1 MAAMETRGIMGAA
14 RPETAR
20 KSNPEIA
27 WLLER
32 IFGLGHWRFAVLFTL
47 FFFSPYW
54 LVINL
59 VEILSWHPPGL
70 VSKDGI
76 NIGRDFVAFYS
87 AASLTMNGEA
97 ASAYDHVAIH
107 AAQGEAIG
115 APVKFFPWFYPPTML
130 MFIAPLALMHYFVA
144 LAIWCVAPL
153 VSLMI
158 VVKRYVGHA
167 WAAAAALLFPG
178 TAHSL
183 LTGQNGVLSALI
195 IAAGV
200 LNLERRP
207 VLAGAILG
215 ALSYKPHVAAAVYAA
230 LLIGR
235 YWHALAASIAVALA
249 LALMSVILL
258 GTEPWV
264 AFLRETHVART
275 FLEGGQLPWVFMAT
289 MFATARLAGLDSNV
303 AYVLQAVVTCGALV
317 SLFVVWRRRDIPLE
331 LRAAVL
337 VTVIPLTTPYAFSYD
352 LAVIVIALVWLARTG
367 FETGFRRDELIVF
380 ALAWVASPLGW
391 VLADTSGV
399 LLLTPIVLVALLAVL
414 MRRILGG
421 NAGMS
426 ELPEQAVREGALR
439 SSQ

>member
-1 MAAMETRGIMGAA
+1 MPGRL
-14 RPETAR
+14 RQ
-20 KSNPEIA
+20 
-27 WLLER
+27 
-32 IFGLGHWRFAVLFTL
+32 L
-47 FFFSPYW
+47 FF
-54 LVINL
+54 
-59 VEILSWHPPGL
+59 
-70 VSKDGI
+70 
-76 NIGRDFVAFYS
+76 
-87 AASLTMNGEA
+87 
-97 ASAYDHVAIH
+97 
-107 AAQGEAIG
+107 
-115 APVKFFPWFYPPTML
+115 
-130 MFIAPLALMHYFVA
+130 
-144 LAIWCVAPL
+144 
-153 VSLMI
+153 
-158 VVKRYVGHA
+158 
-167 WAAAAALLFPG
+167 FPG

-249 LALMSVILL
+249 LALVSVGPVRERNL
-258 GTEPWV
+258 GWR
-264 AFLRETHVART
+264 FLRETHVAKT

-303 AYVLQAVVTCGALV
+303 AYALQAVVTCGALV

-331 LRAAVL
+331 QRAAVL

-380 ALAWVASPLGW
+380 ALAWVAPPMGW

-399 LLLTPIVLVALLAVL
+399 LL
-414 MRRILGG
+414 
-421 NAGMS
+421 
-426 ELPEQAVREGALR
+426 
-439 SSQ
+439 

>member
-1 MAAMETRGIMGAA
+1 MGAA
-14 RPETAR
+14 RPETAG

-27 WLLER
+27 WLIER
-32 IFGLGHWRFAVLFTL
+32 ILGLGHWRFGVLFTL
-47 FFFSPYW
+47 VFFSPYW
-54 LVINL
+54 LIINL
-59 VEILSWHPPGL
+59 IEILSWHPPGL
-70 VSKDGI
+70 VSEDGI

-115 APVKFFPWFYPPTML
+115 AKVKFFPWFYPPTML
-130 MFIAPLALMHYFVA
+130 IFIAPLALMHYFVA

-158 VVKRYVGHA
+158 VIKRYVGHA
-167 WAAAAALLFPG
+167 WAAAAVLFFPG

-195 IAAGV
+195 VAAGV

-264 AFLRETHVART
+264 AFFRETHVAKT

-289 MFATARLAGLDSNV
+289 MFATARLAGLDSNL
-303 AYVLQAVVTCGALV
+303 AYVLQAVVTCGALA
-317 SLFVVWRRRDIPLE
+317 SLFIAWRRRDIPLE

-337 VTVIPLTTPYAFSYD
+337 VTVIPLATPYAFSYD

-367 FETGFRRDELIVF
+367 LETGFRRDEIIIF
-380 ALAWVASPLGW
+380 ALAWVVSPMGW
-391 VLADTSGV
+391 VLADISGTV
-399 LLLTPIVLVALLAVL
+399 LLTPVVLCGLLAVL
-414 MRRILGG
+414 MRRILSPD
-421 NAGMS
+421 ALMP
-426 ELPEQAVREGALR
+426 ELPKPGAQPGALR
-439 SSQ
+439 SA

>member
-1 MAAMETRGIMGAA
+1 MGAA
-14 RPETAR
+14 RPETAG

-32 IFGLGHWRFAVLFTL
+32 IFGFGHWRFAVLFTL

-59 VEILSWHPPGL
+59 IEVLSWHPPGL
-70 VSKDGI
+70 VTKDGI

-115 APVKFFPWFYPPTML
+115 ATVKFFPWFYPPTML
-130 MFIAPLALMHYFVA
+130 MFIAPLALAHYFVA

-167 WAAAAALLFPG
+167 WAAAAVLLFPG
-178 TAHSL
+178 TVHSL

-207 VLAGAILG
+207 LLAGAILG

-249 LALMSVILL
+249 LALLSVALF

-264 AFLRETHVART
+264 AFLRETHVAKT
-275 FLEGGQLPWVFMAT
+275 FLEGGQLPWEFMAT
-289 MFATARLAGLDSNV
+289 IFGTARLAGLDSNV
-303 AYVLQAVVTCGALV
+303 AYALQAAVTCGALV
-317 SLFVVWRRRDIPLE
+317 SLFIVWRRRDIPLE
-331 LRAAVL
+331 QRAAVL
-337 VTVIPLTTPYAFSYD
+337 VTAIPLATPYAFSYD

-367 FETGFRRDELIVF
+367 FETGFPRDEIVVF
-380 ALAWVASPLGW
+380 ALAWVVPPMGW
-391 VLADTSGV
+391 ILADSTGV
-399 LLLTPIVLVALLAVL
+399 LLTPVVLVALLAVL
-414 MRRILGG
+414 MRRILGD
-421 NAGMS
+421 ARTS
-426 ELPEQAVREGALR
+426 ALPEQAAKRGALA
-439 SSQ
+439 SS